1 MELLVQPDDGIAPI
15 LEAIEGAR
23 RSIDM
28 HIFRIDR
35 KAIEK
40 ALAEAVK
47 RGVVVRTLIAHTANN
62 AEEALRK
69 LEQRLL
75 AIGAT
80 VSRSADDLVRYHG
93 KMMVVDR
100 KTLYVLGYNL
110 TRADIDKSRSL
121 GIRVRKPDL
130 VKEALALF
138 DADFDRK
145 SYKGNARYFVV
156 SPVNSRE
163 RLARLIKNAQ
173 TQLLIY
179 CAQVSDNAMIRLLE
193 ARAKA
198 GVDVRIIGKIE
209 KGRAVVA
216 QKYPGPRLHVRAIVR
231 DGRWAFIGSQG
242 LRRLELDARREI
254 GVIVKHPRIVKR
266 IVEIFEADWA
276 ATEAGKKERKDEK
289 KEAKKEAKEEKQA
302 KQAAAEE
309 KQAKQAAED
318 VRASA

>member
-15 LEAIEGAR
+15 LEAIAGAR

-40 ALAEAVK
+40 ALAEAVR

-121 GIRVRKPDL
+121 GLRVRKPEL

-179 CAQVSDNAMIRLLE
+179 CGQVTDNAMIRLLE

-209 KGRAVVA
+209 KGRTVTA
-216 QKYPGPRLHVRAIVR
+216 QKYAGPRLHVRAIVR
-231 DGRWAFIGSQG
+231 DGRWAFVGSQG

-254 GVIVKHPRIVKR
+254 GVIVKHPRVVKR
-266 IVEIFEADWA
+266 IVEIFEADWS
-276 ATEAGKKERKDEK
+276 ATEAGKKEKKEEK
-289 KEAKKEAKEEKQA
+289 KEAKREAKEEK
-302 KQAAAEE
+302 KEE
-309 KQAKQAAED
+309 E
-318 VRASA
+318 VLRASA

>member
-121 GIRVRKPDL
+121 GLRVRKPEL
-130 VKEALALF
+130 VREALALF

-163 RLARLIKNAQ
+163 RLGRLIKNAQ
-173 TQLLIY
+173 SQLLIY
-179 CAQVSDNAMIRLLE
+179 CAQLTDNAMIRLLE

-209 KGRAVVA
+209 KGHTVTA
-216 QKYPGPRLHVRAIVR
+216 QKYAGPRLHVRAIVR
-231 DGRWAFIGSQG
+231 DGRWAFVGSQG

-254 GVIVKHPRIVKR
+254 GVIVKHPRVVKR

-276 ATEAGKKERKDEK
+276 ATEAGKKEKKDEK
-289 KEAKKEAKEEKQA
+289 KEAKREAKDEK
-302 KQAAAEE
+302 KEG
-309 KQAKQAAED
+309 D
-318 VRASA
+318 LRASA

>member
-23 RSIDM
+23 KTIDM

-121 GIRVRKPDL
+121 GISTRKPEL
-130 VKEALALF
+130 VREALTLF
-138 DADFDRK
+138 EADFDRK
-145 SYKGNARYFVV
+145 AYKGNARYFVV
-156 SPVNSRE
+156 SPVNSRD
-163 RLARLIKNAQ
+163 RLARLIKGARKQ
-173 TQLLIY
+173 ILIY
-179 CAQVSDNAMIRLLE
+179 CAQVTDNALIKLLE

-209 KGRAVVA
+209 KGHSITAE
-216 QKYPGPRLHVRAIVR
+216 KYPGPRLHVRAIVR
-231 DGRWAFIGSQG
+231 DGKTAFVGSQG
-242 LRRLELDARREI
+242 LRRIEIDARREI
-254 GVIVKHPRIVKR
+254 GVIVKHPRVVKR
-266 IVEIFEADWA
+266 IVEIFESDWA
-276 ATEAGKKERKDEK
+276 ATQAGKKEKKEEK
-289 KEAKKEAKEEKQA
+289 KEAKREAKEEKREA
-302 KQAAAEE
+302 KEDR
-309 KQAKQAAED
+309 QAAED
-318 VRASA
+318 IRATA

>member
-1 MELLVQPDDGIAPI
+1 MQLLVQPDDGIAPI
-15 LEAIEGAR
+15 LDAIEGAR
-23 RSIDM
+23 KTIDM

-35 KAIEK
+35 RAIEK
-40 ALAEAVK
+40 ALAAAVK

-121 GIRVRKPDL
+121 GISTRKPEL
-130 VKEALALF
+130 VREALTLF

-145 SYKGNARYFVV
+145 AYKGNPRYFVV
-156 SPVNSRE
+156 SPVNSRD
-163 RLARLIKNAQ
+163 RLGRLIKGARK
-173 TQLLIY
+173 QLLIY
-179 CAQVSDNAMIRLLE
+179 CAQVSDNALIKLLE

-209 KGRAVVA
+209 KGHTITAE
-216 QKYPGPRLHVRAIVR
+216 KYAGQRLHVRAVVR
-231 DGRWAFIGSQG
+231 DGRWAFVGSQG
-242 LRRLELDARREI
+242 LRRIELDARREI
-254 GVIVKHPRIVKR
+254 GVIVKHPGIVKR

-276 ATEAGKKERKDEK
+276 ATQAGKKEKKDEK
-289 KEAKKEAKEEKQA
+289 KEAKREAKEEKKEAKEER
-302 KQAAAEE
+302 
-309 KQAKQAAED
+309 QAAED

>member
-23 RSIDM
+23 KTIDM

-121 GIRVRKPDL
+121 GISTRKPEL
-130 VKEALALF
+130 VREALTLF

-145 SYKGNARYFVV
+145 AYKGNARYFVV
-156 SPVNSRE
+156 SPVNTRD
-163 RLARLIKNAQ
+163 RLARLIKGAKK
-173 TQLLIY
+173 QLLIY
-179 CAQVSDNAMIRLLE
+179 GSQVSDNAMIKLLE

-209 KGRAVVA
+209 KGHTISAE
-216 QKYPGPRLHVRAIVR
+216 KYPGPRLHVRAIVR
-231 DGRWAFIGSQG
+231 DLKVVFVGSQG
-242 LRRLELDARREI
+242 LRRIEIDARREI
-254 GVIVKHPRIVKR
+254 GVIVKHPRVVKR
-266 IVEIFEADWA
+266 IVEIFESDWA
-276 ATEAGKKERKDEK
+276 ATQAGKKEKKDEK
-289 KEAKKEAKEEKQA
+289 KEAKREAKEEKREA
-302 KQAAAEE
+302 KED
-309 KQAKQAAED
+309 KQAAED
-318 VRASA
+318 IRASA

>member
-23 RSIDM
+23 KTIDM

-121 GIRVRKPDL
+121 GISTRKPEL
-130 VKEALALF
+130 VREALTLF

-145 SYKGNARYFVV
+145 AYKGNARYFVV
-156 SPVNSRE
+156 SPVNTRD
-163 RLARLIKNAQ
+163 RLARLIKGAKKQ
-173 TQLLIY
+173 ILIY
-179 CAQVSDNAMIRLLE
+179 CAQVSDNAMIKLLE

-198 GVDVRIIGKIE
+198 GVDVRIIGKVE
-209 KGRAVVA
+209 KGHTITAE
-216 QKYPGPRLHVRAIVR
+216 KYPGPRLHVRAIVR
-231 DGRWAFIGSQG
+231 DQKVAFVGSQG
-242 LRRLELDARREI
+242 LRRIEMDARREI
-254 GVIVKHPRIVKR
+254 GVIVKHRGVVKR
-266 IVEIFEADWA
+266 IVDIFESDWA
-276 ATEAGKKERKDEK
+276 ATQAGKKEKKEEK
-289 KEAKKEAKEEKQA
+289 KEAKREAKEEKREA
-302 KQAAAEE
+302 KEE
-309 KQAKQAAED
+309 KQAAED
-318 VRASA
+318 VRATA

>member
-23 RSIDM
+23 KTIDM

-100 KTLYVLGYNL
+100 KTLYVLG
-110 TRADIDKSRSL
+110 
-121 GIRVRKPDL
+121 
-130 VKEALALF
+130 
-138 DADFDRK
+138 
-145 SYKGNARYFVV
+145 
-156 SPVNSRE
+156 
-163 RLARLIKNAQ
+163 
-173 TQLLIY
+173 
-179 CAQVSDNAMIRLLE
+179 
-193 ARAKA
+193 
-198 GVDVRIIGKIE
+198 
-209 KGRAVVA
+209 
-216 QKYPGPRLHVRAIVR
+216 
-231 DGRWAFIGSQG
+231 
-242 LRRLELDARREI
+242 
-254 GVIVKHPRIVKR
+254 
-266 IVEIFEADWA
+266 
-276 ATEAGKKERKDEK
+276 
-289 KEAKKEAKEEKQA
+289 
-302 KQAAAEE
+302 
-309 KQAKQAAED
+309 
-318 VRASA
+318 

>member
-23 RSIDM
+23 KTIDM

-121 GIRVRKPDL
+121 GVRLRRPDL

-145 SYKGNARYFVV
+145 SYKGNPRYFVV

-163 RLARLIKNAQ
+163 RLGRLIKNAQ

-209 KGRAVVA
+209 KGHTVAA

-254 GVIVKHPRIVKR
+254 GVIVKHPRVVKR

-276 ATEAGKKERKDEK
+276 ATEAGKKEKKEEK
-289 KEAKKEAKEEKQA
+289 KEAKKEAKEEKEA
-302 KQAAAEE
+302 KEQE
-309 KQAKQAAED
+309 KQEKQAAED

>member
-1 MELLVQPDDGIAPI
+1 MELLVQPDDGIEPI
-15 LEAIEGAR
+15 LAAIEGAR
-23 RSIDM
+23 KTIDM

-121 GIRVRKPDL
+121 GISTRKPEL
-130 VKEALALF
+130 VREALALF

-145 SYKGNARYFVV
+145 AYKGNARYFVV
-156 SPVNSRE
+156 SPVNSRD
-163 RLARLIKNAQ
+163 RLARLIKGARKQ
-173 TQLLIY
+173 ILIY

-198 GVDVRIIGKIE
+198 GVDVRIIGKVE
-209 KGRAVVA
+209 KGHAITA
-216 QKYPGPRLHVRAIVR
+216 EKYPGPRLHVRAIVR
-231 DGRWAFIGSQG
+231 DGRSAFVGSQG
-242 LRRLELDARREI
+242 LRRIELDARREI
-254 GVIVKHPRIVKR
+254 GVIVKHPRVVKQIVD
-266 IVEIFEADWA
+266 IFESDWA
-276 ATEAGKKERKDEK
+276 ATQAGKKERKEEKKEEK
-289 KEAKKEAKEEKQA
+289 KEAKREAKEEKQA
-302 KQAAAEE
+302 
-309 KQAKQAAED
+309 AAED
-318 VRASA
+318 ARASA

>member
-121 GIRVRKPDL
+121 GIRVRKPEL
-130 VKEALALF
+130 VREALALF

-179 CAQVSDNAMIRLLE
+179 CAQLTDNAMIRLLE

-198 GVDVRIIGKIE
+198 GVDVRIIGKME
-209 KGRAVVA
+209 KGHAVTA
-216 QKYPGPRLHVRAIVR
+216 QKYAGSRLHVRAIVR
-231 DGRWAFIGSQG
+231 DGRWAFVGSQG

-254 GVIVKHPRIVKR
+254 GVIVKHPRVVKK

-276 ATEAGKKERKDEK
+276 ATEAGKKEKKEEK

-302 KQAAAEE
+302 KQAA
-309 KQAKQAAED
+309 ED
-318 VRASA
+318 FRASA

>member
-121 GIRVRKPDL
+121 GIRVRKPEL
-130 VKEALALF
+130 VREALALF

-179 CAQVSDNAMIRLLE
+179 CAQLTDNAMIRLLE
-193 ARAKA
+193 ARTKA
-198 GVDVRIIGKIE
+198 GVDVRIIGKVE
-209 KGRAVVA
+209 KGHAITS

-254 GVIVKHPRIVKR
+254 GVIVKHPRVVKR

-276 ATEAGKKERKDEK
+276 ATEAGKKERKEEK
-289 KEAKKEAKEEKQA
+289 KEAKKEAKEIK
-302 KQAAAEE
+302 EE
-309 KQAKQAAED
+309 KKEAEAL
-318 VRASA
+318 RASA

>member
-1 MELLVQPDDGIAPI
+1 MELLVQPDDGIKPI
-15 LEAIEGAR
+15 LDAIEGAR
-23 RSIDM
+23 TTIDM

-110 TRADIDKSRSL
+110 TRADIDQSRSL
-121 GIRVRKPDL
+121 GISTRKPEL
-130 VKEALALF
+130 VREALTLF

-145 SYKGNARYFVV
+145 AYKGNARYFVV
-156 SPVNSRE
+156 SPVNSRD
-163 RLARLIKNAQ
+163 RLARLIKGAQ
-173 TQLLIY
+173 KQLLIY
-179 CAQVSDNAMIRLLE
+179 CAQVSDNAMIKLLE
-193 ARAKA
+193 ARTKA

-209 KGRAVVA
+209 KGHTIAA
-216 QKYPGPRLHVRAIVR
+216 EKFPGPRLHVRAIVR
-231 DGRWAFIGSQG
+231 DGKTAFVGSQG
-242 LRRLELDARREI
+242 LRRIEIDARREI
-254 GVIVKHPRIVKR
+254 GVIVKHPRVVKR
-266 IVEIFEADWA
+266 IVEIFESDWA
-276 ATEAGKKERKDEK
+276 ATQAGKKEKKEEK
-289 KEAKKEAKEEKQA
+289 KEAKREAKEEKREA
-302 KQAAAEE
+302 KED
-309 KQAKQAAED
+309 KAAED

>member
-1 MELLVQPDDGIAPI
+1 MELLVQPDDGINPI
-15 LEAIEGAR
+15 LEAIGGAR
-23 RSIDM
+23 KTIDM

-121 GIRVRKPDL
+121 GLRVRKPEL
-130 VKEALALF
+130 VREALALF

-179 CAQVSDNAMIRLLE
+179 CAQLTDNAMIRLLE

-209 KGRAVVA
+209 KGHTVTS
-216 QKYPGPRLHVRAIVR
+216 QKYAGPRLHVRAIVR
-231 DGRWAFIGSQG
+231 DGRWAFVGSQG

-254 GVIVKHPRIVKR
+254 GVIVKHPRVVKKIVD
-266 IVEIFEADWA
+266 IFEADWA
-276 ATEAGKKERKDEK
+276 ATEAGKKEKKEEK
-289 KEAKKEAKEEKQA
+289 KEAKKEAKEEAKAKEQA
-302 KQAAAEE
+302 KEE
-309 KQAKQAAED
+309 KQAGED

>member
-23 RSIDM
+23 KTIDM

-121 GIRVRKPDL
+121 GISTRKPEL
-130 VKEALALF
+130 VREALTLF

-145 SYKGNARYFVV
+145 AYKGNARYFVV
-156 SPVNSRE
+156 SPVNTRD
-163 RLARLIKNAQ
+163 RLARLIKGAEKSV
-173 TQLLIY
+173 LIY
-179 CAQVSDNAMIRLLE
+179 CAQVSDNAMIKLLE

-198 GVDVRIIGKIE
+198 GVDVRIIGKVE
-209 KGRAVVA
+209 KGHSITAE
-216 QKYPGPRLHVRAIVR
+216 KYPGPRLHVRAIVR
-231 DGRWAFIGSQG
+231 DEKVAFVGSQG
-242 LRRLELDARREI
+242 LRRIEIDARREI
-254 GVIVKHPRIVKR
+254 GVIVKHRGVVKR

-276 ATEAGKKERKDEK
+276 ATQAGKKEKKEEK
-289 KEAKKEAKEEKQA
+289 KEAKREAKEEKREA
-302 KQAAAEE
+302 KED
-309 KQAKQAAED
+309 KQAAED
-318 VRASA
+318 VRETA